1 MSIRLRRFTAALA
14 FAAVVAGSPLSA
26 LAGTLENYEDTSAVP
41 VMLDITLLRP
51 IGFFATVLGAVT
63 YLAIAPF
70 VAIIRPT
77 DILKPLEPLVLVPGR
92 YTWVDPLGTH

>member
-1 MSIRLRRFTAALA
+1 MRIRLRRFIAAMA
-14 FAAVVAGSPLSA
+14 VAAVVAGSPLSA
-26 LAGTLENYEDTSAVP
+26 LAKTSHENSGAGSVP
-41 VMLDITLLRP
+41 VMLDVALLRP
-51 IGFFATVLGAVT
+51 IGFFTTVIGAIT

-92 YTWVDPLGTH
+92 FTWVDPLGTH

>member
-26 LAGTLENYEDTSAVP
+26 LANVFGNYEDTRSVP

-51 IGFFATVLGAVT
+51 IGFFATVLGAIT
-63 YLAIAPF
+63 YVAIAPF

-77 DILKPLEPLVLVPGR
+77 DILKPLEPLVLVPAR